1 VSCGIHNL
9 FFYKRVVYRCGADL
23 MMRQVFLS
31 SFLSVISKTI
41 GSKSPETSTGEKS
54 AVSSVIVSWA
64 ISV

>member
-1 VSCGIHNL
+1 
-9 FFYKRVVYRCGADL
+9 VVYRCGADL

-41 GSKSPETSTGEKS
+41 GSKSPETSTSEKS